1 MPDSNRDSDVNNR
14 LLNYV
19 GEGEENN
26 IETCPLPYV
35 K

>member
-1 MPDSNRDSDVNNR
+1 MPDSNRDSDVKNR
-14 LLNYV
+14 LLNSV